1 MGQAASCLRLM
12 MMMMMMMSWGG
23 GDTVGVTLVD
33 GVEAGLVLERGGKGV
48 GVFSVTLTWPNT
60 HKI

>member
-1 MGQAASCLRLM
+1 
-12 MMMMMMMSWGG
+12 MMMMMSWGGGG

>member
-12 MMMMMMMSWGG
+12 MMMMMSWG